1 MATQYGRY
9 DYRRITALLREDGW
23 TVNAKRVERIWR
35 LEGLKVPPR
44 QPKRGRLWLTD
55 DACVR
60 LRPEYPN
67 HVWAYDAGG
76 PISGSGSVFRIG
88 RLGDFNDLSLI
99 GTLGGEEMGFSLTG
113 VPYKKGGVVAAMD
126 YLATR

>member
-1 MATQYGRY
+1 M
-9 DYRRITALLREDGW
+9 
-23 TVNAKRVERIWR
+23 NAKRVERIWR

-55 DACVR
+55 DACAR
-60 LRPEYPN
+60 LWPEYPN

-76 PISGSGSVFRIG
+76 PITGGGSVFRIG

-99 GTLGGEEMGFSLTG
+99 GTLGGEEMGFSLAG
-113 VPYKKGGVVAAMD
+113 VPYKKGGVAAAMD
-126 YLATR
+126 CPATR